1 MSKNIS
7 LRELRRLVN
16 KIRNISF
23 RYKVAVQLK
32 TDPDLYNGSTGG
44 AYGYSERLPKY
55 FSGGKYVYYADESSN
70 WIDEDKSQ
78 QLPNAF
84 NQGGTVFSHPSQ
96 PGVTVNVTPITTTAM
111 NKANGDK
118 VSINVGGSVKFP
130 NGTYRL
136 VYVGGGSIKFAEDG
150 RQNDN
155 SASCKI
161 EYSTTGGKSV
171 LSFDVGFG
179 SSAVDCANK
188 YSGKASSNF
197 FLNGDAGVGTIQVF
211 FTDSAYSDNSVSN
224 GGPIYELQRVD
235 VNSLTGE
242 FLEFEQT
249 ATVDSKIN
257 SGIYIP
263 YYVNPLQKVTIQ
275 YISGTWRSDYN
286 NLYVN
291 PDISGAIGRY
301 EPFKPCIVTIPGLD
315 AEAIYNSSST
325 PIEYFPND
333 YGFINLRMADH
344 DGQREDNDGIV
355 TYKVKVYSTLKDAP
369 LIKSYV
375 TSGGFRFYS
384 PIQVQETE
392 AIISGNYPKTI
403 IKGETP
409 ISDNVV
415 DDDNAGRGNVAVN
428 LNEAGIEGEI
438 LWNGDEGVHPK
449 QANMYAVK
457 NEDFLYLNNLLYAIA
472 RRVELIEDFDYDDLS
487 NPAIKGAKI
496 EQAQFDSMV
505 RVANKILEILD
516 GREGNFDSNDICAH
530 QCQISCQT
538 GCLVGC
544 QSCNNGQCHDQKC
557 GAH

>member
-16 KIRNISF
+16 KIRNISY
-23 RYKVAVQLK
+23 RYQVAVRLK
-32 TDPDLYNGSTGG
+32 TDPDIYNGTGG
-44 AYGYSERLPKY
+44 SSYSSSERLPKY
-55 FSGGKYVYYADESSN
+55 FSGGEIVYYADQSSN
-70 WIDEDKSQ
+70 WIDEDKTQS
-78 QLPNAF
+78 LPSSL
-84 NQGGTVFSHPSQ
+84 NQSNKVFSHPSQ
-96 PGVTVNVTPITTTAM
+96 AGQAVNGIPITTTAM

-161 EYSTTGGKSV
+161 EYSTTGGKSI
-171 LSFDVGFG
+171 LGFDVGSG

-197 FLNGDAGVGTIQVF
+197 FLNGNAGVGTIQVF
-211 FTDSAYSDNSVSN
+211 FADSAYSDNSVSN
-224 GGPIYELQRVD
+224 GGPIYELQKVE
-235 VNSLTGE
+235 VSPTGE
-242 FLEFEQT
+242 FVVFDQT
-249 ATVDSKIN
+249 VTVDSKIN

-263 YYVNPLQKVTIQ
+263 YYVSPGQTVNIRYL
-275 YISGTWRSDYN
+275 SGTWRSDYN
-286 NLYVN
+286 NIYVN
-291 PDISGAIGRY
+291 PDISGAIGKY
-301 EPFKPCIVTIPGLD
+301 EPFKPCIASVPGLD
-315 AEAIYNSSST
+315 PSALYNTSVAGDN
-325 PIEYFPND
+325 FVVGD

-344 DGQREDNDGIV
+344 DGYREDNDGVVTYRVKITSIV
-355 TYKVKVYSTLKDAP
+355 TKAP
-369 LIKSYV
+369 SIKTYV
-375 TSGGFRFYS
+375 SNRGFTVYS
-384 PIQVQETE
+384 PIQVQDVER
-392 AIISGNYPKTI
+392 IISGDYPNEI
-403 IKGETP
+403 INGETP
-409 ISDNVV
+409 TAGNVV

-428 LNEAGIEGEI
+428 IEASGITGEI
-438 LWNGDEGVHPK
+438 LWHGDDGVHPK

-457 NEDFLYLNNLLYAIA
+457 NEDFLYLNNLLYTIA

-487 NPAIKGAKI
+487 NQASKGTKI
-496 EQAQFDSMV
+496 EQTHFDSMV

-516 GREGNFDSNDICAH
+516 GQQSKFNSNDICDH

-538 GCLVGC
+538 GCLVAC